1 MEENI
6 NVNEK
11 TTEVETK
18 VEAKVEPKE
27 KMFTQADVDKIVEK
41 RLSKERAKVE
51 AQRLE
56 SEKLARMSTQEK
68 VEYEYKKKN
77 EELEARIKEYN
88 VKELKQTSIGIL
100 NEKGYSIETS
110 KELCELLNY
119 TDADSCKASIDA
131 LDKALK
137 SAVEREVNNRLK
149 SSSNV
154 APKLAEANKGAVT
167 WNDVLANPK
176 LMSEYKKQ
184 QRK

>member
-1 MEENI
+1 MENI

-11 TTEVETK
+11 TTEVE
-18 VEAKVEPKE
+18 AKVEEPKAE
-27 KMFTQADVDKIVEK
+27 TKERMFSQSEVDKIVEK
-41 RLSKERAKVE
+41 RLAKEKQRAEVERAE
-51 AQRLE
+51 A
-56 SEKLARMSTQEK
+56 EKLARMSANEK

-88 VKELKQTSIGIL
+88 IKELKQTSIGIF

-110 KELCELLNY
+110 KELCELLNFS
-119 TDADSCKASIDA
+119 DADSCKASIDA

-154 APKLAEANKGAVT
+154 APRIAESNKGAIT

-176 LMSEYKKQ
+176 LLADYKKQ
-184 QRK
+184 QKK